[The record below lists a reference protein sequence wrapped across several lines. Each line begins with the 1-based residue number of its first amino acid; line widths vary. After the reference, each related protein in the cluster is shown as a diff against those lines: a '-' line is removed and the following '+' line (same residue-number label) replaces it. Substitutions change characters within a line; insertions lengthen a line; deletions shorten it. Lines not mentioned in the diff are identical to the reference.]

1 MSADTLIYRPI
12 ETRDYTE
19 AAQMIKDTWQYEKV
33 ASPRNALHM
42 ASVFLYSSLAHH
54 NFSQVAIRDGKVVGL
69 ILGRT
74 NDVPLKEKR
83 YYLNMSYHLI
93 RLLLTSEGK
102 QAVRSFRRN
111 LQVNQSLLKQTYETY
126 DGELTFFAVD
136 ASTRQSGIGSH
147 LFYSYLTF
155 MKNEG
160 ARTFRLFTDTS
171 CTYGFYESKGMTR
184 IGAVSRRMPFLDKEM
199 SFFLYRGDLQE
210 LKTDKAL

>member
-126 DGELTFFAVD
+126 EHT
-136 ASTRQSGIGSH
+136 
-147 LFYSYLTF
+147 
-155 MKNEG
+155 MEN
-160 ARTFRLFTDTS
+160 
-171 CTYGFYESKGMTR
+171 
-184 IGAVSRRMPFLDKEM
+184 
-199 SFFLYRGDLQE
+199 
-210 LKTDKAL
+210 

>member
-1 MSADTLIYRPI
+1 
-12 ETRDYTE
+12 
-19 AAQMIKDTWQYEKV
+19 
-33 ASPRNALHM
+33 M

-74 NDVPLKEKR
+74 NEVPLKEKR

-102 QAVRSFRRN
+102 QAVQSFRRN
-111 LQVNQSLLKQTYETY
+111 LQVNQALLKQTYETY
-126 DGELTFFAVD
+126 DGELIFFAVD

-160 ARTFRLFTDTS
+160 ARTFVCLLIRAALMDFMNL
-171 CTYGFYESKGMTR
+171 KG
-184 IGAVSRRMPFLDKEM
+184 
-199 SFFLYRGDLQE
+199 
-210 LKTDKAL
+210 